1 MRYFLLGFVL
11 LVAIVASVAGK
22 RGDLSR
28 KPPIEIF
35 DDMDRQQK
43 LRPQEPNAFFGDGV
57 SSRGYVP
64 GTVARGAAY
73 EDNVVNTG
81 RVPGTTNFV
90 ENLPVTVTSEL
101 MARGQQRYQISCTP
115 CHGAAG
121 DGNGITKKIGAMAV
135 VANLHDPRIVKLA
148 DGELFSIISHGKGLM
163 QGYAAN
169 VSINDRWAITAYV
182 RALQRSHLATVDE
195 TPAELRA
202 ALKK

>member
-11 LVAIVASVAGK
+11 LVAIVATVAGK

-28 KPPIEIF
+28 KPPIEIW
-35 DDMDRQQK
+35 DDMDRQLK
-43 LRPQEPNAFFGDGV
+43 LRPQEPNGFFGDGF
-57 SSRGYVP
+57 SSRGFVP
-64 GTVARGAAY
+64 GTVARGVAY
-73 EDNVVNTG
+73 EDTPVNTG
-81 RVPGTTNFV
+81 RVTGTTNFI
-90 ENLPVTVTSEL
+90 ENLPVPVTAQL
-101 MARGQQRYQISCTP
+101 MARGQERYQISCTP

-148 DGELFSIISHGKGLM
+148 DGEMFSVISSGKGLM

-169 VSINDRWAITAYV
+169 ISINDRWAIVAYL
-182 RALQRSHLATVDE
+182 RALQRSRLATVDE